1 MLNELEEFLRRAAQ
15 RAQEAQQRQLAQQQQ
30 QAQQGQGGNRWQAGA
45 ENPEAQ
51 QRQGQRP
58 PPARL
63 VPQVEVVDAELIEQQ
78 PNRVAQSVQQHLTS
92 SQQFGQHASQLGE
105 RVGLADDTLD
115 ARLHQ
120 TFDHKLGRLAQ
131 SSGNTL
137 PEAPPENTDTLAAS
151 ATRAMHPIAQLFGN
165 ALSIRNAIMLREILD
180 RPVDRWTD

>member
-1 MLNELEEFLRRAAQ
+1 
-15 RAQEAQQRQLAQQQQ
+15 
-30 QAQQGQGGNRWQAGA
+30 
-45 ENPEAQ
+45 
-51 QRQGQRP
+51 
-58 PPARL
+58 
-63 VPQVEVVDAELIEQQ
+63 VEVVDAELIEQ
-78 PNRVAQSVQQHLTS
+78 PNRVAQSVQKHLTS

-105 RVGLADDTLD
+105 RVGLADDVLD

>member
-15 RAQEAQQRQLAQQQQ
+15 RAQEAQQRQMAQQQQ
-30 QAQQGQGGNRWQAGA
+30 QAQQTQGGNRWQAGV
-45 ENPEAQ
+45 ENLEAQ
-51 QRQGQRP
+51 QRQGQRQ

-63 VPQVEVVDAELIEQQ
+63 VPQVEVVEAELIEQQ
-78 PNRVAQSVQQHLTS
+78 PNRVAQSVQKHLTS
-92 SQQFGQHASQLGE
+92 SQQFGQHASHLGE
-105 RVGLADDTLD
+105 RVGLADDVLD

-131 SSGNTL
+131 SGGNTL

-151 ATRAMHPIAQLFGN
+151 STRAMHPIAQLFGN

-180 RPVDRWTD
+180 RPVDRWND